1 MCRMVSKLAA
11 LLVGVGFLAACASA
25 APDTAGRGTRY
36 QVSVIG
42 DSFTSGSLQGGVG
55 PNGWPALVRKSLSD
69 ENIDIDIRYAAE
81 GGAGY
86 ANVGSYGGVFGG
98 QVSAVVGNACD
109 LVVFFGSTN
118 DGVAPPDQLRT
129 AVGADFAKAKALA
142 PHAKL
147 LVIGPTW
154 PTPDPPPELVRVR
167 DILRDQAA
175 AAGAVFV
182 DPLAE
187 HWIADEPQLIGGD
200 GTHPTDEGHEYL
212 ARKIAPLIATALTHG

>member
-11 LLVGVGFLAACASA
+11 LLVGVGFLAACANA
-25 APDTAGRGTRY
+25 APNTAGHGTRY

-42 DSFTSGSLQGGVG
+42 DSFTGGSAQGGVG
-55 PNGWPALVRKSLSD
+55 PNGWPALVRKTLSD
-69 ENIDIDIRYAAE
+69 ENIDIDLHYAAE
-81 GGAGY
+81 GGSGY
-86 ANVGSYGGVFGG
+86 ANVGSYGGVFGD
-98 QVSAVVGNACD
+98 QVSAVVGLACD
-109 LVVFFGSTN
+109 LVVFFGSPN
-118 DGVAPPDQLRT
+118 DGVAPPDGLRT
-129 AVGADFAKAKALA
+129 AVADDFAKAKALA

-154 PTPDPPPELVRVR
+154 PTPDPPPDLVGVR
-167 DILRDQAA
+167 DILRDQAS

-212 ARKIAPLIATALTHG
+212 AKKIAPLIATTLTHG